1 LITLTPYSIG
11 SEVAYGNALL
21 NSAQSQYFSAEN
33 SMIKPGSI
41 GMTINRKSQILV
53 VDDSGAMRSIVR
65 KLLVQLGYI
74 DVDEA
79 PDGAAAL
86 AKINEKPYGLVI
98 SDWNMEPMN
107 GQVLLERVRANKKFA
122 NLPFIMMTAESDP
135 DKIIESKYAGVSSF
149 ISKPFSADA
158 LQSKI
163 SKINA
168 E

>member
-1 LITLTPYSIG
+1 M
-11 SEVAYGNALL
+11 A
-21 NSAQSQYFSAEN
+21 
-33 SMIKPGSI
+33 
-41 GMTINRKSQILV
+41 
-53 VDDSGAMRSIVR
+53 
-65 KLLVQLGYI
+65 QLGYI

-86 AKINEKPYGLVI
+86 AKINEKSYGLVI
-98 SDWNMEPMN
+98 SDWNMKPMN

-163 SKINA
+163 SKIN
-168 E
+168 EE

>member
-1 LITLTPYSIG
+1 
-11 SEVAYGNALL
+11 
-21 NSAQSQYFSAEN
+21 
-33 SMIKPGSI
+33 
-41 GMTINRKSQILV
+41 MTIITTSQILV
-53 VDDSGAMRSIVR
+53 VDDSGAMRSIVQ
-65 KLLVQLGYI
+65 KLLAQLGYT

-86 AKINEKPYGLVI
+86 AKINEKSYGLVI

-107 GQVLLERVRANKKFA
+107 GQVLLERVRANKKFT

>member
-1 LITLTPYSIG
+1 
-11 SEVAYGNALL
+11 
-21 NSAQSQYFSAEN
+21 
-33 SMIKPGSI
+33 
-41 GMTINRKSQILV
+41 MTIITTSQILV

-65 KLLVQLGYI
+65 KLLAQLGYT

-86 AKINEKPYGLVI
+86 AKINEKSYGLVI

>member
-1 LITLTPYSIG
+1 M
-11 SEVAYGNALL
+11 A
-21 NSAQSQYFSAEN
+21 
-33 SMIKPGSI
+33 
-41 GMTINRKSQILV
+41 INRKSTILV
-53 VDDSGAMRSIVR
+53 VDDSGATRSIIR
-65 KLLVQLGYI
+65 KLLTELGYF

-79 PDGAAAL
+79 TDGTVAL
-86 AKINEKPYGLVI
+86 AKMNEKLYDLVI

-107 GQVLLERVRANKKFA
+107 GRALLERVRANKKYE

-149 ISKPFSADA
+149 ISKPFSSGA

-163 SKINA
+163 SKINV